1 MKDEDVQS
9 DLTDAFNFV
18 SDNDENSMISSEKML
33 DLLVYNGYRYTEEQA
48 EIFMKQC
55 DPKGKG
61 QVLYKDFIEKLLK
74 KGKVKTK
81 RKGKK
86 KKAN

>member
-1 MKDEDVQS
+1 MGITYESFRLIMSKKMKDEDVQS

-48 EIFMKQC
+48 EIFMK
-55 DPKGKG
+55 
-61 QVLYKDFIEKLLK
+61 
-74 KGKVKTK
+74 
-81 RKGKK
+81 
-86 KKAN
+86 